1 MSQKRNRAARNFG
14 LKSRCMISAGR
25 NALREGMQ
33 SHASIGTMTDRWRV
47 FCSYV
52 KKTHGISDMR
62 RIEKSHLKQYSEHLK
77 ARCNLTEK
85 TGKMRPMS
93 PVTAQNYISAVN
105 RVLEI
110 ARGDKVIRI
119 DAVGE
124 AKMTKRTGIC
134 SQSKTVSEQVHQ
146 RVTQTVEQ
154 RIGAMMDL
162 QRTLGLRFEESAKIN
177 AGKALAQAEKSGE
190 VVIKDGTKGGRAR
203 TVPITSSEQVA
214 ALRAAAAIQGSHR
227 SMIPAGQSYANF
239 RAEAY
244 KQIENTGSTYHGQR
258 HHYAQQRYQA
268 IVGAP
273 CPVVAGVP
281 HREQHQHL
289 SRALGVSVEAARK
302 IDHAA
307 RLQVSQELGHGRI
320 VITNAYLG

>member
-1 MSQKRNRAARNFG
+1 
-14 LKSRCMISAGR
+14 MISAGR

-47 FCSYV
+47 FCKYM
-52 KKTHGISDMR
+52 KDTHGISDMR
-62 RIEKSHLKQYSEHLK
+62 RIEKSHLQRYAEQLK
-77 ARCNLTEK
+77 TRCNLTEK

-93 PVTAQNYISAVN
+93 PATAQNYISAVN

-110 ARGDKVIRI
+110 ARGDRTVRI

-124 AKMTKRTGIC
+124 AEVPNRTGVC
-134 SQSKTVSEQVHQ
+134 RESKAISEQVHQ
-146 RVTQTVEQ
+146 RVTQAVEQ
-154 RIGAMMDL
+154 RIGAMMGL
-162 QRTLGLRFEESAKIN
+162 QRELGLRFSESAKIDAN
-177 AGKALAQAEKSGE
+177 RALAQAEKSGE

-203 TVPITSSEQVA
+203 TVPITSPEQVA
-214 ALRAAAAIQGSHR
+214 ALLAAAAIQGNHR
-227 SMIPAGQSYANF
+227 SMIPAGQSYAHF

-244 KQIENTGSTYHGQR
+244 KQLENTGSTYHGQR

-273 CPVVAGVP
+273 CPVVAGVK

-289 SRALGVSVEAARK
+289 SRALGVSVEAARE